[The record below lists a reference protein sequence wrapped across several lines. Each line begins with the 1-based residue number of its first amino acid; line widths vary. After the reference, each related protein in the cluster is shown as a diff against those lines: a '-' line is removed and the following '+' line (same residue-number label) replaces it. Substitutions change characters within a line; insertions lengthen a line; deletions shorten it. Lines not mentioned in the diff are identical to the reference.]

1 MNGYTKIPHELMR
14 NPNLPPIAKV
24 VWSLIAGMSPTFNAT
39 LGQFCTMVACHPD
52 TWRNTVK
59 MLEKFGMV
67 SVEHS
72 PNGVKYSAITDLS
85 KWNIPA
91 KEGMKNSQGRKNS
104 EGMKNSHPK
113 GMKNSQGEGMKFSY
127 PSEEQIEEQK
137 KTIVVD
143 DAHTHTHEEF
153 VANALTD
160 LTVERGCVA
169 MRITS
174 DEYRQLLT
182 EVINDWEFRQLPD
195 NEWTLTHLLAQMR
208 IKHNININQRNGNNQ
223 QTGDSIRAKLDQDA
237 VKAMAALAA
246 ESRQPK
252 IVPF

>member
-1 MNGYTKIPHELMR
+1 MLEWEHFNEPSVLSVFLTMLLNADRGGETGIT
-14 NPNLPPIAKV
+14 IGV
-24 VWSLIAGMSPTFNAT
+24 ISSLTR
-39 LGQFCTMVACHPD
+39 LHP
-52 TWRNTVK
+52 NTVK
-59 MLEKFGMV
+59 RAIAKLVKSGEITRQKHGSKITTKITNWSQYQ
-67 SVEHS
+67 SVQKLDRCKDSSVQKLDRHR
-72 PNGVKYSAITDLS
+72 Y
-85 KWNIPA
+85 
-91 KEGMKNSQGRKNS
+91 KNSTDIGTKNVPIQYNKKD
-104 EGMKNSHPK
+104 KNV
-113 GMKNSQGEGMKFSY
+113 
-127 PSEEQIEEQK
+127 EEV
-137 KTIVVD
+137 VVD

-169 MRITS
+169 MRITR

-208 IKHNININQRNGNNQ
+208 IKHNINNQRNGNNQ